1 MKKRYLLLIMM
12 LLVSAFTGC
21 AVQDGP
27 QAGETEETAFDSLW
41 NNAPEGTIAILINR
55 PTEEQ
60 LSDYPVSESLVLD
73 ETEQRMLLI
82 PAEDV
87 DTITIWNLE
96 FTGDELERTGSAYIN
111 RDISED
117 FVLDLTVIR
126 PEGAPYFQLSLE
138 GEQRN
143 ADYYISYN
151 GKEGNPNIEYIEV
164 Q

>member
-1 MKKRYLLLIMM
+1 MKKGYLLLIMM
-12 LLVSAFTGC
+12 LVFSAFTGC

-27 QAGETEETAFDSLW
+27 QADQNEETAFDSLW
-41 NNAPEGTIAILINR
+41 NDAPEGTIAILINR

-60 LSDYPVSESLVLD
+60 LADYPVSESLVLD
-73 ETEQRMLLI
+73 ETEERLLLI

-96 FTGDELERTGSAYIN
+96 YIGDELERTGSVYIN
-111 RDISED
+111 RDIPED
-117 FVLDLTVIR
+117 FVLDMTVIR

-138 GEQRN
+138 GVQRN

-151 GKEGNPNIEYIEV
+151 GKDGNPNIEYIEAE
-164 Q
+164 